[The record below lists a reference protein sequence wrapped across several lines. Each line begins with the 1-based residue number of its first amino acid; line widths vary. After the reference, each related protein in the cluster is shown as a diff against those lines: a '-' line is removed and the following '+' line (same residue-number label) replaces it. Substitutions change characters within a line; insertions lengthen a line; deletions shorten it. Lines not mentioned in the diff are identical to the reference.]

1 MSESEAVQNPAEAV
15 APVEEPSVEE
25 PSVEEPSVAPVEEQV
40 AVEQP
45 GVAETE
51 KKDGPNILKT
61 TAQID
66 RENLQNNRKFDA
78 SARKVTDDPE
88 EIRKQ
93 VMKAQTTQSQE
104 KAALT
109 N

>member
-1 MSESEAVQNPAEAV
+1 MSESEAVQNPIEAV
-15 APVEEPSVEE
+15 APVEETP
-25 PSVEEPSVAPVEEQV
+25 VAPVEEQA

-45 GVAETE
+45 EAAETE
-51 KKDGPNILKT
+51 KKDGSNILKT

-78 SARKVTDDPE
+78 TARKVTDEPE

-93 VMKAQTTQSQE
+93 VMKT
-104 KAALT
+104 
-109 N
+109 

>member
-1 MSESEAVQNPAEAV
+1 MSESEAVQNPIEA
-15 APVEEPSVEE
+15 
-25 PSVEEPSVAPVEEQV
+25 VAPVEEQV

-45 GVAETE
+45 EVAEVADVAETE
-51 KKDGPNILKT
+51 KKDGANILKT
-61 TAQID
+61 TAKID

-93 VMKAQTTQSQE
+93 VMKAHITQS
-104 KAALT
+104 
-109 N
+109 